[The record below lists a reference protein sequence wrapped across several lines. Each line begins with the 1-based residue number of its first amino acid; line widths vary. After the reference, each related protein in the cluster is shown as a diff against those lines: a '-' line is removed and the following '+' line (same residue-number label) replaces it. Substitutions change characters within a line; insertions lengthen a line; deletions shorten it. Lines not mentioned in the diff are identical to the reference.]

1 MKLWTMKKKRK
12 VVHSEEWFAELYRKL
27 PIAAP
32 EGPHV
37 DNPGEAFLR
46 QLARRS
52 GKPPL
57 SDPRVKHAAQCPYC
71 LLRLRDLQSEAPEER
86 QALRP
91 SIVVAVATLAIVLA
105 AFLSFKLLGTS
116 RRGQQVSSI
125 QTIDLSELGTTR
137 GAGEG
142 NQVPVFRLPRKQDQ
156 VTLILPYFSQDG
168 PYRVQVLAE
177 RNGPQPVAEAS
188 GNAVRAGK
196 TTILKVALDLSEVK
210 SGVYYL
216 ATTHGSDE
224 AAYYYPV
231 QIGK

>member
-1 MKLWTMKKKRK
+1 M
-12 VVHSEEWFAELYRKL
+12 
-27 PIAAP
+27 
-32 EGPHV
+32 
-37 DNPGEAFLR
+37 
-46 QLARRS
+46 
-52 GKPPL
+52 
-57 SDPRVKHAAQCPYC
+57 
-71 LLRLRDLQSEAPEER
+71 
-86 QALRP
+86 
-91 SIVVAVATLAIVLA
+91 ATVGIVLA
-105 AFLSFKLLGTS
+105 AFLSFKLVGTS

>member
-1 MKLWTMKKKRK
+1 MKKRRR

-27 PIAAP
+27 PIAP
-32 EGPHV
+32 PDSPHV
-37 DNPGEAFLR
+37 DNPGEAFLC
-46 QLARRS
+46 QLAQRS

-57 SDPRVKHAAQCPYC
+57 SDPRVKHVAQCSYC
-71 LLRLRDLQSEAPEER
+71 LLRLRELQSEAPEER
-86 QALRP
+86 QAFRP
-91 SIVVAVATLAIVLA
+91 RIVVAVATLAIVLA
-105 AFLSFKLLGTS
+105 AFLSLRLLGTAK
-116 RRGQQVSSI
+116 RVEQVSSV

-142 NQVPVFRLPRKQDQ
+142 DQVPVFRLPRKQDQ

-177 RNGPQPVAEAS
+177 RNEPQPVAEAS

-196 TTILKVALDLSEVK
+196 TTTLKVALDLSEVK
-210 SGVYYL
+210 RGVYYL

-231 QIGK
+231 QIVD

>member
-1 MKLWTMKKKRK
+1 MKKKRK

-168 PYRVQVLAE
+168 